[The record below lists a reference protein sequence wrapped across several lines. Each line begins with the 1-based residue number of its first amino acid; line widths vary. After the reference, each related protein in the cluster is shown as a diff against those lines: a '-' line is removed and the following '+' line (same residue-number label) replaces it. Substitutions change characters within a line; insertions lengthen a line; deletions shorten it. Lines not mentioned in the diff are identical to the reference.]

1 MARPTITNPSS
12 VFPSWATSGT
22 GIANTVYPG
31 ATKQGDGWAVDER
44 PPSSWFNWFKN
55 SVGQWLTFLVQFAQA
70 ATWDHRKQAVQTA
83 QALTAAFR
91 LRTFTFPSGTIRF
104 AGAVGGGNGTQS
116 RVISS
121 YIVSDDTGVNPP
133 AIKFNNSAA
142 VTFTGLP
149 GTPADYA
156 VWASAQRLNDLGQH
170 VGGVVLSDGTGANTH
185 LYEIGVD
192 QSRTIQTGLGA
203 IYNTGTDGLEPFVV
217 SSSGASS
224 NTSWAVLTLARLII
238 VTGGAN
244 FPQSHLLGGQP
255 VAAFHRKDATGSG
268 RTILALLQDG
278 SIWRHT
284 DIGANVF
291 DSVVAAGTGAYVAA
305 DSGIQAVSCDGVA
318 AWCVIRK
325 TATSQFDIQY
335 SHNDG
340 VTWASVGL
348 SISGSTGQHPTVHA
362 VGIGAFAIIVDDSV
376 FLIYTE
382 ASGAVFS
389 ATNGSMIAIDKLDAE
404 PIHARSSFGFIAAY
418 TGTGPMAGGVGKFP
432 EA

>member
-12 VFPSWATSGT
+12 VFPAWAFSGT
-22 GIANTVYPG
+22 GVANTVYPG

-55 SVGQWLTFLVQFAQA
+55 SVGQWLLYLVGYVNAS
-70 ATWDHRKQAVQTA
+70 TWDHRKQAVQTA
-83 QALTAAFR
+83 QALTSAFR
-91 LRTFTFPSGTIRF
+91 LRPYSFPAGTIRF
-104 AGAVGGGNGTQS
+104 AGAVGGGNGSTS
-116 RVISS
+116 RVLSS
-121 YIVSDDTGVNPP
+121 FIVSDDVGVVQP
-133 AIKFNNSAA
+133 AIKFNDSAA
-142 VTFTGLP
+142 GIFAGLP
-149 GTPADYA
+149 GTPANYA
-156 VWASAQRLNDLGQH
+156 VWASAQRLNALGQH
-170 VGGVVLSDGTGANTH
+170 IAGVIVSDGTGANTH
-185 LYEIGVD
+185 LYEVD
-192 QSRTIQTGLGA
+192 VDKSNSIQTGLSA
-203 IYNTGTDGLEPFVV
+203 TYNIGTDGTEPFVV
-217 SSSGASS
+217 SSGGISTNA
-224 NTSWAVLTLARLII
+224 SWAILTLARLIL
-238 VTGGAN
+238 VTAGAN
-244 FPQSHLLGGQP
+244 GAVNHLLGSQP
-255 VAAFHRKDATGSG
+255 VAAFHRKASNVLE
-268 RTILALLQDG
+268 RTILALCQDG

-284 DIGANVF
+284 QIGANVF
-291 DSVVAAGTGAYVAA
+291 DQVVAAGTGAYVAA

-348 SISGSTGQHPTVHA
+348 SILGSTGQHPTVHA

-382 ASGAVFS
+382 TAGAIFS
-389 ATNGSMIAIDKLDAE
+389 TTNGSIIAIDKLDAE